1 MFSAHAVNGSRSNAA
16 RRSRN
21 DGKCVM
27 LLVHGYR
34 FECSMFNVQYPMFS
48 SVECVVSQSYIRW
61 NKGFSS
67 LLTMTARDDG
77 NKHTTGHLVHVL
89 LYCHAFWGQS
99 QFSRGRH
106 FKSTSAQSSM
116 MNESGIFN
124 R

>member
-48 SVECVVSQSYIRW
+48 SVECVVSESYIRW

-89 LYCHAFWGQS
+89 LLSCFLGS
-99 QFSRGRH
+99 ESV
-106 FKSTSAQSSM
+106 QSS
-116 MNESGIFN
+116 ESVIFKKVLARN
-124 R
+124 LR